1 MRVGKSKKANAT
13 CIRRSEASLNH
24 AIRKIKESGIAP
36 YVSGLYLYGSCA
48 RKEQDFNSDVDLLL
62 ELSPDFNTKRYRDV
76 VILLKGS
83 VSPSALELPD
93 GDSWKNNNMLYYKN
107 IKMEGINVWEIH

>member
-62 ELSPDFNTKRYRDV
+62 ELSPDFNTKDT
-76 VILLKGS
+76 G
-83 VSPSALELPD
+83 
-93 GDSWKNNNMLYYKN
+93 ML
-107 IKMEGINVWEIH
+107 

>member
-48 RKEQDFNSDVDLLL
+48 RKEQDFN
-62 ELSPDFNTKRYRDV
+62 RDV

-93 GDSWKNNNMLYYKN
+93 VDLKVVIGDSWKSNNMLYYKN

>member
-36 YVSGLYLYGSCA
+36 YVSGLYLS
-48 RKEQDFNSDVDLLL
+48 L
-62 ELSPDFNTKRYRDV
+62 
-76 VILLKGS
+76 
-83 VSPSALELPD
+83 
-93 GDSWKNNNMLYYKN
+93 
-107 IKMEGINVWEIH
+107 IHI

>member
-48 RKEQDFNSDVDLLL
+48 RKEQDLTV
-62 ELSPDFNTKRYRDV
+62 
-76 VILLKGS
+76 
-83 VSPSALELPD
+83 
-93 GDSWKNNNMLYYKN
+93 MLICCLNFHLTLIQKDTG
-107 IKMEGINVWEIH
+107 ML